1 MAIKNLTLETIG
13 LHVGYK
19 DYSKTTS
26 QQIPYKKS
34 GVLTCSGI
42 SIFGDCSK
50 ISGKAAVTIGT
61 VDSVSKLPFSDSLY
75 VLGTSKFFA
84 DMLVSAN
91 VRITADA
98 RINGTTYSTFR
109 GSINVQGWKG
119 FDIKHPTKENHR
131 LRYVCL
137 EGPEGGVYHR
147 GILKDSE
154 FIELPDYW
162 KDLVDTK
169 TITVHLT
176 PIGTYQYLYY
186 TVAKNRIIV
195 KNHSNL
201 PTHCSYIVYGERKD
215 GERLIPEYEGNS
227 PEDYPGKNDQYS
239 IAGYHYDRRQ
249 R

>member
-195 KNHSNL
+195 KNHSYL

-215 GERLIPEYEGNS
+215 GEPLIPEYKGNS

-249 R
+249 K